1 MMMVLLL
8 YVISVPYACGA
19 VPVLQLLLFLYS
31 MGVQLKGVGYD
42 LVVDVHMYN
51 KLCMLIIKCD

>member
-51 KLCMLIIKCD
+51 E